1 MVKTMLL
8 PLGRDDFLAP
18 SLVRLLLVA
27 DFIGTSLGSLHQDK
41 ASGPTCN
48 KFQGNSDEGLKGS
61 RGGWAISFSI
71 FNAEALSSLTST

>member
-27 DFIGTSLGSLHQDK
+27 DFIGTSLGSLHQDGGAGLFLS
-41 ASGPTCN
+41 ASLMQ
-48 KFQGNSDEGLKGS
+48 KLFRL
-61 RGGWAISFSI
+61 
-71 FNAEALSSLTST
+71 